1 MLNPPGSSPCLTVRS
16 RLAAEDPQGH
26 RQVSP
31 NSPSYYLGIPAQV
44 WVAVMS
50 RRNASRPSELKK
62 IA

>member
-1 MLNPPGSSPCLTVRS
+1 MSNPPASSPRLTRNS
-16 RLAAEDPQGH
+16 RRADEDLQGQ
-26 RQVSP
+26 RKVSP

-50 RRNASRPSELKK
+50 RRNASPRTELKK

>member
-1 MLNPPGSSPCLTVRS
+1 MPNSPGSSPRLLRRS
-16 RLAAEDPQGH
+16 RLAAEDPQGQ

-50 RRNASRPSELKK
+50 RRNASPRTELKK

>member
-1 MLNPPGSSPCLTVRS
+1 MLNSLASGPRLTRRS
-16 RLAAEDPQGH
+16 RRAAENPQGQ

-31 NSPSYYLGIPAQV
+31 NSPAYYLGIPAQV

-50 RRNASRPSELKK
+50 RRNASPRTELKK

>member
-1 MLNPPGSSPCLTVRS
+1 MPNSPAPGPRVPQRS
-16 RLAAEDPQGH
+16 RLAATDPQGQ
-26 RQVSP
+26 RQVSA

-50 RRNASRPSELKK
+50 RPNASPRSELKK